1 MTEDKGLDPIENP
14 DIEIIVLGTYPGPDS
29 LITRKY
35 YEKKSNNFW
44 EILKSNLHNKVCSDD
59 YETYKKELIE
69 NKIGI
74 WDLIKECERKDRE
87 GLDHGKDKDININ
100 SCVFNEIEDFFEKHN
115 KIKIII
121 FNGKR
126 AFKIFNEQFSH
137 LLNKKKILSFV
148 LPSTS
153 GVNNT
158 NYKKEE
164 RRLLWSS
171 LLSMLLT
178 RK

>member
-1 MTEDKGLDPIENP
+1 
-14 DIEIIVLGTYPGPDS
+14 
-29 LITRKY
+29 
-35 YEKKSNNFW
+35 
-44 EILKSNLHNKVCSDD
+44 
-59 YETYKKELIE
+59 
-69 NKIGI
+69 
-74 WDLIKECERKDRE
+74 
-87 GLDHGKDKDININ
+87 
-100 SCVFNEIEDFFEKHN
+100 VFNEIEDFFEKHN